1 MDHHPPA
8 PAASVET
15 GVCPISRYRAVRM
28 TPQRKALIERFTTLL
43 GQPPPKGASSAR
55 MHKEIDYAERLAAD
69 PGLARIDKEV
79 NQRLRA
85 LARQPRS
92 KRQTPQPGSR
102 LLREW
107 GGELHEVTVTD
118 GGYAYRGIVYTSLT
132 AVAIRITGTR
142 WSGPRFFGTS

>member
-1 MDHHPPA
+1 
-8 PAASVET
+8 
-15 GVCPISRYRAVRM
+15 M
-28 TPQRKALIERFTTLL
+28 TPQRKALIERFTTLI

-79 NQRLRA
+79 SQRLRA

-92 KRQTPQPGSR
+92 KRQTPQPGTR

-118 GGYAYRGIVYTSLT
+118 RGYAYRGIVYTSLT

-142 WSGPRFFGTS
+142 WSGPRFFGAS

>member
-1 MDHHPPA
+1 MRMGTIIRQHP
-8 PAASVET
+8 
-15 GVCPISRYRAVRM
+15 
-28 TPQRKALIERFTTLL
+28 
-43 GQPPPKGASSAR
+43 QPTWRSASAR
-55 MHKEIDYAERLAAD
+55 SPAIGRYAERLAAD

-92 KRQTPQPGSR
+92 KRQTPQPGTR

-118 GGYAYRGIVYTSLT
+118 RGYAYRGIVYTSLT

-142 WSGPRFFGTS
+142 WSGPRFFGAS